1 MNKAVELTLA
11 TIILVG
17 FVALMGIVGW
27 IETLGM

>member
-1 MNKAVELTLA
+1 MRALELTLA
-11 TIILVG
+11 TIILIG

>member
-1 MNKAVELTLA
+1 MRAIETALA
-11 TIILVG
+11 SIILLG

>member
-1 MNKAVELTLA
+1 MRAIETALA
-11 TIILVG
+11 TVILLG